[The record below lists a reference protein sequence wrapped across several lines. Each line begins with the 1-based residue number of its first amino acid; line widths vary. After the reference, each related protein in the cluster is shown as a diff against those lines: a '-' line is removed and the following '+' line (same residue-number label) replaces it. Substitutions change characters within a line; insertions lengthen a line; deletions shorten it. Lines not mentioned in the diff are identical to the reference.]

1 MAVCALWDLQLNAMQ
16 RYSLTR
22 RLWIVTGCKLAA
34 VFPPMLSIRT
44 LQPVQ
49 RRSSGSLQGALQVM
63 ENAVAAAS
71 KKPEQAELLLS
82 QDARNQLR
90 KSEDDYRVFLAPFLH
105 GPRSAIAKCLSIAHR
120 H

>member
-1 MAVCALWDLQLNAMQ
+1 MLEQHTQVAPDNGCLCTPDPSSFQCYVSAPCTLTRVALW
-16 RYSLTR
+16 
-22 RLWIVTGCKLAA
+22 
-34 VFPPMLSIRT
+34 
-44 LQPVQ
+44 
-49 RRSSGSLQGALQVM
+49 SLQGALQVM

-71 KKPEQAELLLS
+71 KKPERAELLLS

-105 GPRSAIAKCLSIAHR
+105 GPRSAAARCLFTFRR